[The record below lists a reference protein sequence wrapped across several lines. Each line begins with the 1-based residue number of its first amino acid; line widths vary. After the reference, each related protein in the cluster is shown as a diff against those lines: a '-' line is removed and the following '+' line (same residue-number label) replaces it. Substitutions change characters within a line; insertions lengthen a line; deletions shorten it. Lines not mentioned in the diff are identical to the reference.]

1 MNRKVVTILR
11 PVLVLLSCLAV
22 ASLVMQ
28 GIRASDWYRARL
40 VREMFSSDAE
50 ARLRAGAGL
59 AQLNAQRQLLE
70 VLKSDHDGAREMARR
85 ALEHIW
91 FNEAGDAAYQRTQE
105 AFRAAERDD
114 LKAAL
119 VLLNGLVKEH
129 PKFAEGWN
137 QRASVYWQLGDY
149 EKSLT
154 DCRRVLE
161 LNPNHYGAWQ
171 GLGLCQLNQGDLSGA
186 CQSLRIAL
194 RLLPHD
200 DQTRQSLR
208 RCEDLLRQ
216 YPAGGSGAKAMQI
229 L

>member
-1 MNRKVVTILR
+1 MKRKVVTILR
-11 PVLVLLSCLAV
+11 PVLVLLCCVAV

-28 GIRASDWYRARL
+28 VMRDSDWYRARL
-40 VREMFSSDAE
+40 VSEMFSADAE
-50 ARLRAGAGL
+50 ARLRAGARL

-91 FNEAGDAAYQRTQE
+91 FNEAGDEAYQRTQQ
-105 AFRAAERDD
+105 AFRAAEREDR
-114 LKAAL
+114 KAAL
-119 VLLNGLVKEH
+119 ALLNGLVTQH

-137 QRASVYWQLGDY
+137 QRASLYWQMGDY
-149 EKSLT
+149 EKSLA
-154 DCRRVLE
+154 DCQRVLE

-171 GLGLCQLNQGDLSGA
+171 GLGLCQLNRGDLPGA

-216 YPAGGSGAKAMQI
+216 YPAGGSGVKAMQI